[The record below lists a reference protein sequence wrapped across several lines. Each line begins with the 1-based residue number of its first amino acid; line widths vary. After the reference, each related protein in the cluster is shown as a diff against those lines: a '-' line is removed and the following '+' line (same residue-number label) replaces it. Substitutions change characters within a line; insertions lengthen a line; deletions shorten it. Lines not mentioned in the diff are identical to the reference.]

1 MEPLSRRKFISRSA
15 AATGAALLAPYLDS
29 CSQMNTN
36 MNAGYFLNEF
46 GIDDA
51 ICRRLLETALSR
63 GGDFA
68 DLFFEHTLTNTL
80 LLEDGKVNKSYGE
93 IKLGVGI
100 RTVKDDQVGYGYT
113 QILTE
118 ESMQNAASTAST
130 LVNLAKTPIT
140 NKFLQP
146 ETGNYYPVGS
156 DFGEFPVSSK
166 LPLMQGINE
175 KCFSLS
181 DMIAK
186 VSVVFQDQ
194 VKKIMV
200 VTSDGVKT
208 EDLMPMNFLYAT
220 AIGQKNGKM
229 ESAGWELGGRRD
241 FSYYDQDLVDS
252 ISNEVV
258 DRLNIKFESIQ
269 PPAGEVPVVLGTGI
283 TGVLLHEAIGHGMEA
298 DFNRKNTSIYSTM
311 IGKKVAESFVTIID
325 DGTIPGLSGSINFD
339 DEGVPGQKTVLVENG
354 ILTGYL
360 HDRISSKYY
369 NVKPTGNGRRESY
382 EHFPMPRMRNTY
394 MEPGEAT
401 SEDIIKSVKKG
412 IYVKDVSNGEVY
424 IGQGDFSFFVTQGY
438 QIEDGKLTSPIK
450 DINIMGNGPRML
462 ENITMVSN
470 DFTLY
475 QGGAGFCGKENQRV
489 KVSFGLPTCLVKSLT
504 VGGTS

>member
-1 MEPLSRRKFISRSA
+1 MEQLSRRKFISQGA
-15 AATGAALLAPYLDS
+15 AATGAALLMPYMGS
-29 CSQMNTN
+29 CSQMQTD
-36 MNAGYFLNEF
+36 MKAGYFLNEF

-80 LLEDGKVNKSYGE
+80 ILEDGKVNKSYGE
-93 IKLGVGI
+93 INLGVGI

-118 ESMQNAASTAST
+118 ESMQNAAKTAST
-130 LVNLAKTPIT
+130 LVDQTKTSIASGFS
-140 NKFLQP
+140 KP

-156 DFGEFPVSSK
+156 DYSEFPLDAK

-181 DMIAK
+181 GLVAK

-200 VTSDGVKT
+200 VTSDGVKM
-208 EDLMPMNFLYAT
+208 EDLMPLNFLYAT
-220 AIGQKNGKM
+220 SIGQKDGKM
-229 ESAGWELGGRRD
+229 ESAGFELGGRRD
-241 FSYYDQDLVDS
+241 LAFYDQNIVDR

-269 PPAGEVPVVLGTGI
+269 PQAGEMPVVLGTGI

-311 IGKKVAESFVTIID
+311 IGKKVAEPFVTIVD
-325 DGTIPGLSGSINFD
+325 DGTIPGLTGSINFD
-339 DEGVPGQKTVLVENG
+339 DEGTPSQKTVLVENG

-360 HDRISSKYY
+360 HDRISAKYY
-369 NVKPTGNGRRESY
+369 DVKPTGNGRRESY
-382 EHFPMPRMRNTY
+382 EHFPTPRMRNTY
-394 MEPGEAT
+394 MEPGDAT
-401 SEDIIKSVKKG
+401 TEDIIKTVKKG
-412 IYVKDVSNGEVY
+412 IFVKDVSNGEVY

-438 QIEDGKLTSPIK
+438 QIEDGKLTSPVK
-450 DINIMGNGPRML
+450 DINIMGNGPKML

-475 QGGAGFCGKENQRV
+475 QGGAGFCGKESQMV
-489 KVSFGLPTCLVKSLT
+489 KCSFGLPTCLVKSLT

>member
-15 AATGAALLAPYLDS
+15 AATGAALLTPYLGS
-29 CSQMNTN
+29 CSQMQSD
-36 MNAGYFLNEF
+36 MKAGYFLNEF

-51 ICRRLLETALSR
+51 ICRKLLGTALSR

-80 LLEDGKVNKSYGE
+80 FLEDGKVNKSYGE

-118 ESMQNAASTAST
+118 ESMLNAAGTASS

-140 NKFLQP
+140 KNFSKP
-146 ETGNYYPVGS
+146 ETGDYYPVGS
-156 DFGEFPVSSK
+156 DFSEFPISTK

-181 DMIAK
+181 DLVAK

-200 VTSDGVKT
+200 VTSDGVKS
-208 EDLMPMNFLYAT
+208 EDLMPVNFLYAT

-241 FSYYDQDLVDS
+241 MSYYDQAVIDHIAS
-252 ISNEVV
+252 EVI

-269 PPAGEVPVVLGTGI
+269 PTAGEMPVVLGTGI

-311 IGKKVAESFVTIID
+311 IGKKVAEPNVTIVD
-325 DGTIPGLSGSINFD
+325 DGTIPGMTGSINFD
-339 DEGVPGQKTVLVENG
+339 DEGVPSQKTVLVENG

-360 HDRISSKYY
+360 HDKISAKYY

-382 EHFPMPRMRNTY
+382 EHFPTPRMRNTY
-394 MEPGEAT
+394 MEPGDST
-401 SEDIIKSVKKG
+401 PEDIIKTVKKG

-438 QIEDGKLTSPIK
+438 QIENGKLTSPIK
-450 DINIMGNGPRML
+450 DINIMGNGPKML
-462 ENITMVSN
+462 ENITMVSD

-475 QGGAGFCGKENQRV
+475 RGGAGFCGKENQRV
-489 KVSFGLPTCLVKSLT
+489 KCSFGLPTCLVKSLT